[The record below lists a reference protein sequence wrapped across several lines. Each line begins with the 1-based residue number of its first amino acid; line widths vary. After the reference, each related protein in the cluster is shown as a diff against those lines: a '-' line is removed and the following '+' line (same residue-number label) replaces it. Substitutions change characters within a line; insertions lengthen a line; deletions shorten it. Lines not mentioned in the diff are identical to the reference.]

1 MNDALLARM
10 RTWTTLTTA
19 YINGRVAE
27 AEAYVD
33 KNAFVGHLPGAAELT
48 WQQFVETAKKLREV
62 FKQGTQSVTVQVSA
76 MNGDTLLVHYI
87 TKTTSYQSAV
97 GWMGAPPS
105 LAVTSFHSADVAGF
119 NSEGKIVSIRV
130 ISDRMPQLIATIEGT
145 MQLPWDAKNL

>member
-19 YINGRVAE
+19 YINGRVVE

-48 WQQFVETAKKLREV
+48 WQQFVETVKKLREA

-87 TKTTSYQSAV
+87 TKTTNNQSTV

-105 LAVTSFHSADVAGF
+105 LAVASFHSANVVVF

-130 ISDRMPQLIATIEGT
+130 ISDRMPQLMATIEGT